1 MIFAKFAQDDGS
13 ECSETVIYQVL
24 STESDLFVDL
34 YMEYSRGLFH
44 QLRAG
49 SSPFYLK
56 YQNVKRRDKNC
67 GTNLIARRNL
77 LKLIDGVSMLPLT
90 EAGLCE
96 DTLRIVKCSSSST
109 STLLK
114 FFDRTS
120 HLANEMLSRYLVDF
134 IVSDHFT
141 IPSAKLPTCYSL
153 AGKKGIW
160 LVMRVDWYVLSIAV
174 LEDDDDSEGIQ
185 DDEQP
190 NRRLSFFTAGKTGF
204 LFFHCG
210 DYLSNSHLTF
220 AIAQVS
226 LTSTKA
232 MAILPKQIQRPAM
245 RRISVFVPLLTLS
258 NMRTRGNIHCRAS
271 MPSRKTFCQCHQ
283 LTWILWRIP

>member
-13 ECSETVIYQVL
+13 DSETVIYQVL

-44 QLRAG
+44 QLGTG

-56 YQNVKRRDKNC
+56 YQNVKRRDKDC
-67 GTNLIARRNL
+67 GKNLIARRNL
-77 LKLIDGVSMLPLT
+77 LNLIDGVAMLPLT

-109 STLLK
+109 STRLK

-120 HLANEMLSRYLVDF
+120 HLANEMLSRYIVDF
-134 IVSDHFT
+134 IVSDNFK
-141 IPSAKLPTCYSL
+141 IPSAEIPTCYTL
-153 AGKKGIW
+153 AGKQGIW

-174 LEDDDDSEGIQ
+174 LEDDDDPDGIH

-190 NRRLSFFTAGKTGF
+190 YRRLSFFTAGKMGF
-204 LFFHCG
+204 LFFFGC
-210 DYLSNSHLTF
+210 DNFSNNH
-220 AIAQVS
+220 
-226 LTSTKA
+226 
-232 MAILPKQIQRPAM
+232 
-245 RRISVFVPLLTLS
+245 
-258 NMRTRGNIHCRAS
+258 
-271 MPSRKTFCQCHQ
+271 
-283 LTWILWRIP
+283 